1 MEDRAAVTDGAG
13 SAADGQRTGV
23 QGRKRGNPEKLEAD
37 RALYERLQQRD
48 FTGWEWELLRDDLWV
63 YGWRILRA
71 WMKDGTII
79 AKCGE
84 RGIVVPARWPEV
96 ETLTRRGDLRD
107 EVAHEAVERAVKT
120 FTEEYLPNG
129 RWDPAKGATMRT
141 YFARTC
147 MYAFRDAYKNWAFG
161 YRRNLF
167 AAVSP
172 LMDANLYAPGASYGG
187 FEDTTAFQEAVQR
200 ILENAGP
207 EVRAICGCIWE
218 TKMSQKEIGA
228 ELGMT
233 ARAVEGHMSR
243 LRGRA
248 KVLVARG
255 EIEVPYGRARMA
267 KAGAR

>member
-1 MEDRAAVTDGAG
+1 MEDRVVVTDGAG
-13 SAADGQRTGV
+13 SAADGQRTGAED
-23 QGRKRGNPEKLEAD
+23 QKRGNPERLAAD
-37 RALYERLQQRD
+37 RALYERLRQRD
-48 FTGWEWELLRDDLWV
+48 FTGWEVKWLRDDLWV

-84 RGIVVPARWPEV
+84 RGILVPARWPEV

-107 EVAHEAVERAVKT
+107 EVAHKAVESAVEI
-120 FTEEYLPNG
+120 FMEEYLPKG
-129 RWDPAKGATMRT
+129 RWDPDKGATMRT

-167 AAVSP
+167 AAVAP
-172 LMDANLYAPGASYGG
+172 LRDANLYAPGASYEG

-207 EVRAICGCIWE
+207 EVRAICGYIWE
-218 TKMSQKEIGA
+218 TKTSQKEIGA

-233 ARAVEGHMSR
+233 VRMVEGHMRR

-248 KVLVARG
+248 KLLVARG
-255 EIEVPYGRARMA
+255 EIEVPYSRARMA